1 MMILTGGYGV
11 QRVDWHVDEP
21 VAAGYSRVYL
31 VESGQIRYEENGVA
45 QTLEP
50 GRMYIFPA
58 STPYSMVAIPG
69 KPFCCL
75 YYHIDFFPAGFPSV
89 IPVNPQEEEALQEFW
104 SLLRTLHTQEKSQTD
119 YGRKAAESFGDYVQQ
134 CHLPQ
139 HQAPMGEAAAY
150 IRTHF
155 RSSELNVN
163 GISAHFGC
171 TPEHFIRTFARAM
184 GLTPYQY
191 LLNMRMYEARR
202 LLLENHSVQETAL
215 AVGYENPRVFSHAFQ
230 KKYGVSP
237 GEFRRSFSPL
247 V

>member
-11 QRVDWHVDEP
+11 QREDWHVDEP

-31 VESGQIRYEENGVA
+31 VESGHIHYEENGVA
-45 QTLEP
+45 QTLHP
-50 GRMYIFPA
+50 GKMYVFPA
-58 STPYSMVAIPG
+58 STPYAMITAPG
-69 KPFCCL
+69 ESFICV

-89 IPVNPQEEEALQEFW
+89 IPVDPEEDGILGDFW
-104 SLLRTLHTQEKSQTD
+104 NLLRALYIQGKAQTD
-119 YGRKAAESFGDYVQQ
+119 YGCKLAEAFGDYVQQ

-150 IRTHF
+150 IRSHF

>member
-1 MMILTGGYGV
+1 MMILTDGYGV
-11 QRVDWHVDEP
+11 QRADWHVDEP

-31 VESGQIRYEENGVA
+31 VESGQIRYEENGVG

-58 STPYSMVAIPG
+58 STPYAMVAAPG
-69 KPFCCL
+69 EAFCCL
-75 YYHIDFFPAGFPSV
+75 YLHIDFFPAGFPSM
-89 IPVNPQEEEALQEFW
+89 IPVDPRNDTVLEGFW
-104 SLLRTLHTQEKSQTD
+104 GLLRTLYTQGKAQTD
-119 YGRKAAESFGDYVQQ
+119 YGRKLAEAFGEYVQSS
-134 CHLPQ
+134 HLPR

-150 IRTHF
+150 IRAHF
-155 RSSELNVN
+155 CSRELNVN
-163 GISAHFGC
+163 SISAHFGC
-171 TPEHFIRTFARAM
+171 TPEHFIRTFAKAM

-215 AVGYENPRVFSHAFQ
+215 AVGYENPRAFSHAFQ
-230 KKYGVSP
+230 KRYGVPP